1 MATVGSLCTGIM
13 GAELALSMMGLDPD
27 LRWYSEID
35 PHACK
40 VLAGKTDAPNL
51 GDLKVIEWERVEPV
65 DILVAG
71 YPCQP
76 FSTAGN
82 RKGTDDPRHLWP
94 WIACALR
101 VLRPRHALLENVA
114 AHLGLGFDA
123 VLADLAALGFD
134 AEWTT
139 LRASDVGACH
149 QRDRLFIV
157 ATDAMRPGGRQD
169 TGAARRHETEHGGGG
184 RSTVTSLSVMAKQSV
199 VIGRMDNALLPTPT
213 KGDGAWGATGGG
225 FGELRDHADRCGEGA

>member
-1 MATVGSLCTGIM
+1 MRVGSLCTGIL
-13 GAELALSMMGLDPD
+13 GAELAFSMMGLEPD
-27 LRWYSEID
+27 LRWYAEID

-40 VLAGKTDAPNL
+40 VLERHVPGVPNL

-65 DILVAG
+65 DALVAG

-76 FSTAGN
+76 FSHAGT

-101 VLRPRHALLENVA
+101 VLRPRYAFFENVA
-114 AHLGLGFDA
+114 THLGLGFDE
-123 VLADLAALGFD
+123 VLSDLAAIGFD

-157 ATDAMRPGGRQD
+157 ATDTQSPGSGLV
-169 TGAARRHETEHGGGG
+169 GGG
-184 RSTVTSLSVMAKQSV
+184 RYDEGWRTGSGGGAGLQQQGPPPHLGDAA
-199 VIGRMDNALLPTPT
+199 GDRRGPLLPTPT
-213 KGDGAWGATGGG
+213 RGDGAWGVTGGA
-225 FGELRDHADRCGEGA
+225 R